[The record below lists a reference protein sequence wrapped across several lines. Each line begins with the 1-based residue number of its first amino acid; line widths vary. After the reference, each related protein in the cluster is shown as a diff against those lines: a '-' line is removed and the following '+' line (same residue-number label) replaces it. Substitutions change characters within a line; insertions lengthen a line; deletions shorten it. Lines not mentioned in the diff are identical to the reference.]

1 MMRRGILL
9 CLLALVCV
17 PRMEGADNKKLGIGV
32 VIGAP
37 TGFSIKYWKGSVA
50 YQGTLGAGVGGGL
63 AIGADYLMHTNAF
76 DNPRAPFYYG
86 PGIFIGDVGFGGPEW
101 TNNNLFLGAR
111 FVFGV
116 DYIFPD
122 HPFDIALELGP
133 ALLVAP
139 VVGLG
144 IELGVAFRFYP

>member
-1 MMRRGILL
+1 MRRIVMFTVLVLL
-9 CLLALVCV
+9 CV
-17 PRMEGADNKKLGIGV
+17 PRMQAMEDKKLGIGV
-32 VIGAP
+32 VLGAP
-37 TGFSIKYWKGSVA
+37 SGFSLKYWKGSVA
-50 YQGTLGAGVGGGL
+50 YQGTLGVGFGGGL

-86 PGIFIGDVGFGGPEW
+86 PGIFLGDVGVGGTKW
-101 TNNNLFLGAR
+101 TNNDLFLGAR

-116 DYIFPD
+116 DYVFPD

-144 IELGVAFRFYP
+144 LELGLAFRFYP